1 MGDLENLTRVHEVN
15 EMLRARVESY
25 RRLVRDMVRAA
36 HLIDPEFGQ
45 AIDVTPLAR
54 ATPDLHAPVA
64 ASIVAVAPVPEAPS
78 PALDPFDVSGVED
91 PVTTSVV
98 NTLLAAAPYAETSPC
113 IPDVARAAVDN
124 FSRLSQELAAHGVR
138 MNLVDLAQ
146 APEMLRLA
154 ARAWI
159 DQGASLEAMP
169 PALEAYRVPALAGER
184 GPLPAHVVIDLGEHP
199 SVTAADRRVR
209 FVLRARAE
217 GLVPSEGPVDDA
229 WIALQYKA
237 PPGWF
242 TKAYVPPSE
251 PVAAAPAVPATPAQ
265 PAAPLVETA
274 APVPP
279 VHGGTVQAPKRR
291 PGRPRKTPAASA
303 PAAAAP
309 PVVAS
314 TYDPAVASIPLPEHP
329 IVPVNGVDHA
339 KTLPV
344 GVDPWD
350 YASARADAVES

>member
-1 MGDLENLTRVHEVN
+1 MGDLETLTKTN
-15 EMLRARVESY
+15 ETLRACVESY
-25 RRLVRDMVRAA
+25 RRLVRDLVRAA

-64 ASIVAVAPVPEAPS
+64 ASIVAVAPVPEVPP

-91 PVTTSVV
+91 PVTAAVV

-113 IPDVARAAVDN
+113 VPDVARAAVDN
-124 FSRLSQELAAHGVR
+124 FSRMTQELAERGIR
-138 MNLVDLAQ
+138 MNLIDLAQ

-159 DQGASLEAMP
+159 DQGASPEAMP

-229 WIALQYKA
+229 WIALQYEA

-242 TKAYVPPSE
+242 TKAYVPPPPE
-251 PVAAAPAVPATPAQ
+251 PVAAALAVPAAPPAP
-265 PAAPLVETA
+265 PAAPPVETT

-303 PAAAAP
+303 PAATAP

-314 TYDPAVASIPLPEHP
+314 TYDPATASIPLPEHP
-329 IVPVNGVDHA
+329 IVPVNGVDHT

-350 YASARADAVES
+350 YASARADAVEP